1 MFPMGREQ
9 LLNTNHTEKRE
20 RERDKRKNPGTKER
34 NEMVSKV
41 KQKGAGAETKE
52 GNNIPEAIGS

>member
-1 MFPMGREQ
+1 MGREQ
-9 LLNTNHTEKRE
+9 LLNTNHTEKKE

-41 KQKGAGAETKE
+41 KQKGAGLRQKE
-52 GNNIPEAIGS
+52 GTISPRQ

>member
-41 KQKGAGAETKE
+41 KQKGAGLRQKKGT
-52 GNNIPEAIGS
+52 ISPRQ

>member
-1 MFPMGREQ
+1 MLPMGREQ
-9 LLNTNHTEKRE
+9 LLNTNHTEKKE

-41 KQKGAGAETKE
+41 KQKGAGLRQKE
-52 GNNIPEAIGS
+52 GTISPRQ